1 MGCRRGGLGGRVR
14 RPGRTLSAPRGI
26 LTPVRGTLAAAS
38 GTLAA
43 PSGTLS
49 RRQRSVIMD
58 RSVITDAWPRQVT
71 AGVRD
76 QYLGRDRGALAAR
89 VDGAG
94 WPDRARN
101 SVVGPTLLLAP
112 LSLTAT

>member
-1 MGCRRGGLGGRVR
+1 
-14 RPGRTLSAPRGI
+14 
-26 LTPVRGTLAAAS
+26 
-38 GTLAA
+38 
-43 PSGTLS
+43 
-49 RRQRSVIMD
+49 MD

-94 WPDRARN
+94 WPDRAHN

-112 LSLTAT
+112 LSLTATSGRRLLSIVVVGPALSLPDAS